1 MAKIRLYDP
10 CESLNKIGTNSA
22 AFANGD
28 AVSLTSGFAVKSTA
42 GKRIVGFSNETVT
55 FAADNQT
62 VAKDT
67 LSYTRVEPSESL
79 AELSSSAALAN
90 ADVGKFYDLV
100 TDTQLVD
107 VATALVSETG
117 MIVNTSDAGA
127 ATDPIIIRQ
136 VKLEKV
142 LGVSGT
148 STLGVFSFV

>member
-1 MAKIRLYDP
+1 MAKIRLYEP
-10 CESLNKIGTNSA
+10 CESRNYIGTNSA

-28 AVSLTSGFAVKSTA
+28 AVSLTGGFAVKSTA
-42 GKRIVGFSNETVT
+42 GKRIVGFSNGTVT
-55 FAADNQT
+55 FTADNQT
-62 VAKDT
+62 VAKAT
-67 LSYTRVEPSESL
+67 LSVTRIEPVESL
-79 AELSSSAALAN
+79 AELVTSAAIAN
-90 ADVGKFYDLV
+90 ADVGKYYDLV
-100 TDTQLVD
+100 AGTQLVD

-117 MIVNTSDAGA
+117 MVVNTSDAGA

>member
-1 MAKIRLYDP
+1 MATVRLYHAE
-10 CESLNKIGTNSA
+10 ESTSRIAANSA
-22 AFANGD
+22 SFASGD
-28 AVSLTSGFAVKSTA
+28 FVSLTSGFAVKSTA
-42 GKRIVGFSNETVT
+42 GKRVIGVANGTKS

-67 LSYTRVEPSESL
+67 ISYTRIDPSETL
-79 AELSSSAALAN
+79 AELKTSAAIAN

-100 TDTQLVD
+100 TGTQLVD

-117 MIVNTSDAGA
+117 LFVNTSDAGV
-127 ATDPIIIRQ
+127 ATDAVVPRQ